1 MKTLRFIKFFSG
13 SIVLIF
19 LFCYFMEYSGY
30 YEYNLQNRRILTE
43 EKMKLFEE
51 DILNGKDIDL
61 SSYLSDS
68 YIDYSNSLTRTTSNV
83 NLKLNDYLKEF
94 ITGSLDFLG
103 KFIK

>member
-1 MKTLRFIKFFSG
+1 
-13 SIVLIF
+13 
-19 LFCYFMEYSGY
+19 MEYSGY

>member
-1 MKTLRFIKFFSG
+1 MKKLGFIKFFCG

-19 LFCYFMEYSGY
+19 LFCYFLEYSGY
-30 YEYNLQNRRILTE
+30 YEYNLQNKRVLTE

-51 DILNGKDIDL
+51 DILNGRDIDL
-61 SSYLSDS
+61 SNYLSDS

-83 NLKLNDYLKEF
+83 NLKLNEYLKEF
-94 ITGSLDFLG
+94 ITGSLDFLS

>member
-1 MKTLRFIKFFSG
+1 
-13 SIVLIF
+13 
-19 LFCYFMEYSGY
+19 
-30 YEYNLQNRRILTE
+30 
-43 EKMKLFEE
+43 MKLFEE

-103 KFIK
+103 KFKKKDKKDKKSKE